1 VVPADDNGN
10 GEGPAIGNNSSSGPT
25 FSTQIVND
33 LTIQIQVN
41 AKMTQIGLTP
51 LIY

>member
-10 GEGPAIGNNSSSGPT
+10 GEGPAIGSTGPT

-33 LTIQIQVN
+33 LTIQVN
-41 AKMTQIGLTP
+41 AKMTQLGLTP

>member
-33 LTIQIQVN
+33 LTIQVN
-41 AKMTQIGLTP
+41 AKMTQVGLTP